1 MTGKTHKT
9 ALVIIPPAEAWPPI
23 QAVRRVHD
31 RQYRRW
37 MPHITLIYPFRPTAE
52 FSALCEA
59 LTAVCN
65 RVATFEIALETFR
78 VFEHSHRAST
88 IWLAPDPP
96 EPLIQLQTELWRL
109 MPECSEVRDFPG
121 GFTPHLSVGQAPGRK
136 AALARVQEWQ
146 GSWNPLRVKVSE
158 ISLIARR
165 DPPDDVFRVEAV
177 ISLGG

>member
-1 MTGKTHKT
+1 MTRKTHKT
-9 ALVIIPPAEAWPPI
+9 AVVIMPPAAACPPI
-23 QAVRRVHD
+23 QAIRRVHD

-37 MPHITLIYPFRPTAE
+37 MPHITLIYPFRPMAE
-52 FSALCEA
+52 FPALRGEF
-59 LTAVCN
+59 TAACN
-65 RVATFEIALETFR
+65 RLAPFPITLATFRF
-78 VFEHSHRAST
+78 FEHSHRSCT

-96 EPLIQLQTELWRL
+96 EPLTQLQTEVWRL
-109 MPECSEVRDFPG
+109 VPDCSEVRDFPG

-136 AALARVQEWQ
+136 ATLERVKEWQ
-146 GSWNPLRVKVSE
+146 GSWSPLRVKVTE